1 MNTIEFASPEDHN
14 ENNTNSPWTQ
24 SRGDNTYEDLILKPE
39 FAARRLRFPVGQTW
53 FRIVP
58 KLKSSLY
65 GWMLPLHALQ
75 FERGRFAHPRTL
87 KRNAK
92 CVFDHAYVWAKEN
105 TPAALYSK
113 ANKNGARFLAD
124 PLSLFWVLVEQ
135 EGKTVARLLQLS
147 GYDGSRGGAPGL
159 GHKIWQLCHDRDETG
174 ARTDVTSAEGGV
186 LVCVEKNQPKGA
198 KYPSYHLTLGR
209 NAKPMADLLKQMEP
223 SEQAALCPLENVVR
237 ELTDEEQWQCLG
249 KLIAPTTV
257 KLIRD
262 SLGHSNPS
270 QS

>member
-1 MNTIEFASPEDHN
+1 MTNPIEFASSEDDN
-14 ENNTNSPWTQ
+14 DNNNSPWNQ
-24 SRGDNTYEDLILKPE
+24 HKGNPYEDLVLKPE
-39 FAARRLRFPVGQTW
+39 YAERRLRFPVGQTW

-58 KLKSSLY
+58 KLKSSLN

-75 FERGRFAHPRTL
+75 FEHGRFAHPRTL
-87 KRNAK
+87 KRNAR
-92 CVFDHAYVWAKEN
+92 CVYDHAYTWAKEN

-113 ANKNGARFLAD
+113 ANKTGVRLLAD

-209 NAKPMADLLKQMEP
+209 NPKPMADLLSKMEP
-223 SEQAALCPLENVVR
+223 EERAALCPLENVVR

-249 KLIAPTTV
+249 KLIAPDTV
-257 KLIRD
+257 RQIRE
-262 SLGHSNPS
+262 SLGQTPTS
-270 QS
+270 QG

>member
-1 MNTIEFASPEDHN
+1 MTNPIEFASPEDDN
-14 ENNTNSPWTQ
+14 NNTPSPWLQ
-24 SRGDNTYEDLILKPE
+24 PRSNNQYEDLVLKPE
-39 FAARRLRFPVGQTW
+39 YAERRLRFDVGQTW

-58 KLKSSLY
+58 ALKSSLH
-65 GWMLPLHALQ
+65 GWMMPLHVLQ
-75 FERGRFAHPRTL
+75 FERGRFVHPRSL

-92 CVFDHAYVWAKEN
+92 CVYDHAYAWAKEN

-113 ANKNGARFLAD
+113 INKNGVRLLAD
-124 PLSLFWVLVEQ
+124 PLCLFWVLVEQ

-174 ARTDVTSAEGGV
+174 ARTDVISADGGV
-186 LVCVEKNQPKGA
+186 LVGVEKHQPKGA

-209 NAKPMADLLKQMEP
+209 NAKPMTELVKRMEP
-223 SEQAALCPLENVVR
+223 TEQSVLCPLENVVR

-249 KLIAPTTV
+249 KLIAPDTV
-257 KLIRD
+257 KQIQK
-262 SLGHSNPS
+262 SLGHVNSS